1 MFSSAHAWRSRV
13 VPPPPCPEKT
23 GLPVAPARP
32 ARMAWADLD
41 LMKRVFEIDV
51 LRCPYCGGRLWLVA
65 VIFEP
70 TAVQAIIAR

>member
-1 MFSSAHAWRSRV
+1 
-13 VPPPPCPEKT
+13 
-23 GLPVAPARP
+23 
-32 ARMAWADLD
+32 MAWADLD

-70 TAVQAIIAR
+70 TAVQAIIASVQAADGRAEQA